1 MDLIFQ
7 QVFPTVLQT
16 SCLEGIL
23 DTPNTPLKQNHLQK
37 GCSGASRNSS
47 FPFSRGFGRFPMD
60 VGVVVVPRADETPE
74 AEQAP
79 ELFVALPAPGDVA
92 SLSST
97 KIRRLAGQFW
107 RFF

>member
-1 MDLIFQ
+1 MI
-7 QVFPTVLQT
+7 
-16 SCLEGIL
+16 
-23 DTPNTPLKQNHLQK
+23 
-37 GCSGASRNSS
+37 
-47 FPFSRGFGRFPMD
+47 RGFGRFPMD

-97 KIRRLAGQFW
+97 KIRRLAEVNFDV
-107 RFF
+107 FFKQKIYYTDRY

>member
-1 MDLIFQ
+1 
-7 QVFPTVLQT
+7 
-16 SCLEGIL
+16 
-23 DTPNTPLKQNHLQK
+23 
-37 GCSGASRNSS
+37 
-47 FPFSRGFGRFPMD
+47 MD

-97 KIRRLAGQFW
+97 KIRRLAEVNFDT
-107 RFF
+107 FFSLEKQMWLF